1 VEQRF
6 AKEFSVGRMNES
18 VRSQNAREIRKRL
31 SGGEKK
37 TEAPEFI
44 ALMLKTRL
52 GRQEGLAGE
61 FLGFCVSASND
72 AMGFSW
78 RSLLRSVIR
87 LAEFEGKC
95 VDEMGACAQKDARE
109 AILER
114 YCDESGPPGMSAKP
128 EGGMLHKTPQGYP
141 TMRRR

>member
-1 VEQRF
+1 
-6 AKEFSVGRMNES
+6 MNES
-18 VRSQNAREIRKRL
+18 VRGQYAREIRKRP

-37 TEAPEFI
+37 TEALQFI

-52 GRQEGLAGE
+52 GRQDSLTGE
-61 FLGFCVSASND
+61 LLGFRASASD
-72 AMGFSW
+72 DGIGFSR
-78 RSLLRSVIR
+78 RSSLRGVIG

-95 VDEMGACAQKDARE
+95 VDEMGACAQKDARG

-114 YCDESGPPGMSAKP
+114 YCDDGCPPGMSAKP